1 MLFVFLAQFIMNY
14 ENNRVGV
21 LLVNTGTPSEPN
33 TKSIKKYL
41 KQFLSD
47 KRIVQFPR
55 IIWLPIL
62 YLFILPIRPAKK
74 VKDYKKIW
82 MEEGSPLYVYTKRLL
97 KKLNIS
103 KSKKDNIS
111 INIAM
116 RYGEPNIKKQLKE
129 FNEKKIKNLIIFPL
143 FPQYSFATT
152 ESIKDEIN
160 LSLKKLNFNP
170 KISFV
175 KEYYNKALY
184 INAIANSIKRNW
196 KQKNS
201 KLIFSYHGLPIKY
214 IQKGDTYYQSCMD
227 TTKLIAKKLK
237 LNKEKYITSFHSKFG
252 FGEWTKPY
260 TERLLLELPKKG
272 IKSIGIVSPSFS
284 IDCLET
290 LEEIAIQFKDDFIN
304 AGGEKFNY
312 IPCLNEKKSHVLIIE
327 KLIKQ

>member
-1 MLFVFLAQFIMNY
+1 MNH
-14 ENNRVGV
+14 ENKRVGV

-33 TKSIKKYL
+33 IKSIKQYL

-47 KRIVQFPR
+47 KRIVQLPR

-74 VKDYKKIW
+74 IKDYKKIW
-82 MEEGSPLYVYTKRLL
+82 MEEGSPLYVYTNRLL

-103 KSKKDNIS
+103 KSKKANIN

-116 RYGEPNIKKQLKE
+116 RYGEPNIKKKLKE
-129 FNEKKIKNLIIFPL
+129 FNEKKINNLIIFPL

-290 LEEIAIQFKDDFIN
+290 LEEIAIQFKENFIR
-304 AGGEKFNY
+304 AGGEEFTY
-312 IPCLNEKKSHVLIIE
+312 IPCLNDHNDHVAIIE
-327 KLIKQ
+327 RLMTF